1 MCCLQADVLVCAK
14 SGGLLRERMRLVADL
29 WAAGIRAEM
38 MMTAAPSLTD
48 QYEHANG
55 RHIPWLVIMEASK
68 LSASD
73 TVKVSRAGRH
83 ILLLEGSSHVATQ
96 LRQHMGRPC
105 SDRPAVWL
113 SQPPTHCR

>member
-1 MCCLQADVLVCAK
+1 MYTSTLECVPCLQADVLVCAK
-14 SGGLLRERMRLVADL
+14 SGGLLQERMRLVADL

-38 MMTAAPSLTD
+38 MMSAAPSLTD

-73 TVKVSRAGRH
+73 TVKVSRTGH
-83 ILLLEGSSHVATQ
+83 CTVSLEGSFQSWNTTKAST
-96 LRQHMGRPC
+96 
-105 SDRPAVWL
+105 
-113 SQPPTHCR
+113 

>member
-1 MCCLQADVLVCAK
+1 MCAK

-73 TVKVSRAGRH
+73 TVKVSGAGH
-83 ILLLEGSSHVATQ
+83 CT
-96 LRQHMGRPC
+96 
-105 SDRPAVWL
+105 L
-113 SQPPTHCR
+113 SQPLTQWTCFVFSGGRKLESTQIS

>member
-1 MCCLQADVLVCAK
+1 MVRCLQADVLVCAK
-14 SGGLLRERMRLVADL
+14 SGGLLQERMRLVADL

-73 TVKVSRAGRH
+73 TVKVSRTGH
-83 ILLLEGSSHVATQ
+83 CTVPLEGSFQFCNTTKGSTWAKLAQTGQ
-96 LRQHMGRPC
+96 QCC
-105 SDRPAVWL
+105 SL
-113 SQPPTHCR
+113 SL

>member
-1 MCCLQADVLVCAK
+1 MGHGALLQADVLVCAK

-38 MMTAAPSLTD
+38 MMTAAPSLTY

-55 RHIPWLVIMEASK
+55 RHIPWLGIMEASK

-73 TVKVSRAGRH
+73 TVKVSSAGWA
-83 ILLLEGSSHVATQ
+83 GSDTIQVSCA
-96 LRQHMGRPC
+96 G
-105 SDRPAVWL
+105 
-113 SQPPTHCR
+113 QPLTPSR

>member
-1 MCCLQADVLVCAK
+1 MCAK

-73 TVKVSRAGRH
+73 TVKVSSAGRCS
-83 ILLLEGSSHVATQ
+83 LPVEGSSHVVMPSRQPHGPTL
-96 LRQHMGRPC
+96 LRQA
-105 SDRPAVWL
+105 SSAAL
-113 SQPPTHCR
+113 